1 MSNFRWRC
9 AKSPR
14 AERRKRALPLID
26 LVGLAS
32 FAHRYPDELSG
43 GMRQRVA
50 IARCLVQE
58 PRVLLM
64 DEPFAALDE
73 QTRTRMGSE
82 LLQIWEK
89 SGGTVVFVTHGL
101 TEAIY
106 LADTVFVMGTRPGPH
121 HRADH
126 GAAAAPPYHRHD
138 RQRSL
143 RAAAQRH
150 LAPHRGGAH
159 MSGLRRRLMRL
170 AMLALF
176 LAIWEA
182 AFRVGLLSPII
193 FASPSLIVSAAIKDG
208 WTFLL
213 AFRITV
219 FEIAVAILIAWT
231 LGIAFGVVAG
241 SLPVLARISA
251 PVLSALIAVPLVV
264 LYPVLIAWLG
274 LGPASKV
281 VFGVVSGI
289 FPIALNTMVGVR
301 EINRG
306 YATMAAAMGANR
318 RQIMFQVMAPLALPA
333 IVSGLRLG
341 TALIV
346 IGVVLSEM
354 LASTDGIG
362 FWISYHRA
370 LFNTGQVYLGI
381 LLALLIAG
389 LANAALSLV
398 ERFYARRTV
407 DQPVP

>member
-1 MSNFRWRC
+1 M
-9 AKSPR
+9 
-14 AERRKRALPLID
+14 
-26 LVGLAS
+26 
-32 FAHRYPDELSG
+32 
-43 GMRQRVA
+43 
-50 IARCLVQE
+50 
-58 PRVLLM
+58 
-64 DEPFAALDE
+64 
-73 QTRTRMGSE
+73 
-82 LLQIWEK
+82 
-89 SGGTVVFVTHGL
+89 TV
-101 TEAIY
+101 
-106 LADTVFVMGTRPGPH
+106 
-121 HRADH
+121 
-126 GAAAAPPYHRHD
+126 
-138 RQRSL
+138 
-143 RAAAQRH
+143 
-150 LAPHRGGAH
+150 
-159 MSGLRRRLMRL
+159 LRRQLIRL
-170 AMLALF
+170 AVLALF
-176 LAIWEA
+176 LGIWEA
-182 AFRVGLLSPII
+182 AFRLGLMSPII
-193 FASPSLIVSAAIKDG
+193 FASPSLIAEAAAKDG
-208 WTFLL
+208 WTFML
-213 AFRITV
+213 AFRITI
-219 FEIAVAILIAWT
+219 FEITMAILIAWT
-231 LGIAFGVVAG
+231 LGIGFGVVAG
-241 SLPVLARISA
+241 SVPVLARIAA

-289 FPIALNTMVGVR
+289 FPIALNTTVGVR

-398 ERFYARRTV
+398 ERLYARRTV
-407 DQPVP
+407 DQAVP